1 MIKLLNS
8 YYDEMDGISEAT
20 IQTDLG
26 NFIGY
31 AFLNEE
37 DRDKASTYLGCEIA
51 EARAIINYKR
61 QKLYRVNVEIELL
74 KNLPF
79 SNEIE
84 KIYKNK
90 LDVKK
95 NLKSDI
101 KAIREGIDKHI
112 DLRYDYLEKMEK
124 KKKEEQE

>member
-8 YYDEMDGISEAT
+8 YYNEMDGVSEAT
-20 IQTDLG
+20 IQTELG

-51 EARAIINYKR
+51 EARAVIHYKR

-101 KAIREGIDKHI
+101 KAIREGINKHI